1 MSDSFERT
9 TKYEQATNFSSCEE
23 ESYSVGEK
31 QGSVNGEHPVPHTV
45 ATTTS
50 SLALVYLTVAFL
62 HTRML
67 CCIHKTVWFPR
78 ILSVFLLLTRPH
90 LVLSDGGLK
99 NSSASEEEF
108 NRRDLD
114 ASALDNEY
122 TAFPPYYGFLTLLV
136 VSVVFVTCVCA
147 ARACFQDRDRLQGG
161 ANREL
166 TETGQRPR
174 ASSSGQAAVPC
185 DSQAAS
191 AHPALPIAPGP
202 QHRPPRRVVRVNDS
216 AAAVLPPAVECVN
229 TGGIACSHEEV
240 LLKKSTNKTRKATSE
255 AASFLVIKEGV
266 LNTINVASLEKSRHP
281 RRLCADG
288 GTSARDK
295 DPLDARREDRDR
307 TEEDEHSSSSETEP
321 SGSDEIRQPSSDES
335 EFSDEDLGMR
345 LLHSQ
350 ELDHTR
356 VHAKVTVKGHN
367 TTSAFVVSC
376 PRCGYASRPPDATV
390 SPNPRYATRLTVP
403 PSCDD
408 NIVVAH
414 QQHDGL
420 GAFNCLVDH
429 GSPLCEIEL
438 APPNADA
445 HVAGPAPQT
454 FEAPCLS
461 EMGYVRPFAYNQE
474 ADPLDEELE
483 FE

>member
-1 MSDSFERT
+1 M
-9 TKYEQATNFSSCEE
+9 
-23 ESYSVGEK
+23 
-31 QGSVNGEHPVPHTV
+31 
-45 ATTTS
+45 
-50 SLALVYLTVAFL
+50 
-62 HTRML
+62 
-67 CCIHKTVWFPR
+67 PR

-99 NSSASEEEF
+99 NSSASGEESD
-108 NRRDLD
+108 RDLD

-122 TAFPPYYGFLTLLV
+122 TAFPPYYEFLTLLV
-136 VSVVFVTCVCA
+136 VLVVFVTCVYA
-147 ARACFQDRDRLQGG
+147 VRACFQDRDRPQGG

-166 TETGQRPR
+166 TETGQRQR
-174 ASSSGQAAVPC
+174 ASPSGQAAVPC
-185 DSQAAS
+185 DGQAAS
-191 AHPALPIAPGP
+191 AHPALPIAPRP

-216 AAAVLPPAVECVN
+216 AATVLPPAVECVN

-255 AASFLVIKEGV
+255 ASLNSILVIKEGV
-266 LNTINVASLEKSRHP
+266 LNTINV
-281 RRLCADG
+281 
-288 GTSARDK
+288 RDK
-295 DPLDARREDRDR
+295 DPLDARREGRDR
-307 TEEDEHSSSSETEP
+307 TEEDEQSSSSETEP

-335 EFSDEDLGMR
+335 EFPDEDLGMR

-356 VHAKVTVKGHN
+356 VHAKVTVKGHY

>member
-1 MSDSFERT
+1 
-9 TKYEQATNFSSCEE
+9 
-23 ESYSVGEK
+23 
-31 QGSVNGEHPVPHTV
+31 
-45 ATTTS
+45 
-50 SLALVYLTVAFL
+50 
-62 HTRML
+62 ML
-67 CCIHKTVWFPR
+67 RCIRKANPLLPR
-78 ILSVFLLLTRPH
+78 ILLVFLLLTQPH

-99 NSSASEEEF
+99 NSSASEEESD
-108 NRRDLD
+108 RRDLD

-136 VSVVFVTCVCA
+136 ISVVFVTCVCA
-147 ARACFQDRDRLQGG
+147 ARACFQDRDHPQGG
-161 ANREL
+161 PNREL
-166 TETGQRPR
+166 TETGQHPQ
-174 ASSSGQAAVPC
+174 ASLSGQAAVPC
-185 DSQAAS
+185 DGQAAS
-191 AHPALPIAPGP
+191 AHPALPIAPRP
-202 QHRPPRRVVRVNDS
+202 QHRPPRRVVHVNDS
-216 AAAVLPPAVECVN
+216 PATVLPPAVECVN

-255 AASFLVIKEGV
+255 GSSILVIKEGV
-266 LNTINVASLEKSRHP
+266 LNTIGVVSLEKSRRP

-288 GTSARDK
+288 ETSARDK
-295 DPLDARREDRDR
+295 DTLDARREDRDR